1 MKIVYLTH
9 TNQVLYMM
17 PDTDTVTITAESVTL
32 VRSLGGEDLTTVL
45 TDLNSDN
52 ATTATLTAEE
62 FLMGCDL
69 SAFVYLGG

>member
-9 TNQVLYMM
+9 TNQVLYLL
-17 PDTDTVTITAESVTL
+17 PDTDTVTITDSSVTL
-32 VRSLGGEDLTTVL
+32 VRSLSGKDLTTVMA
-45 TDLNSDN
+45 DLNSDN

>member
-17 PDTDTVTITAESVTL
+17 PETDTVTITDSSATL
-32 VRSLGGEDLTTVL
+32 VRSINGEEVTTVL

-52 ATTATLTAEE
+52 ATTATVTAEE

-69 SAFVYLGG
+69 SAFVYLG